1 MDKKILSNN
10 LKKYNSTEQNFINNR
25 INNIIFPKKSRFL
38 SMFLDN
44 LIYNDFTDFLSTF
57 YSYNLSNSYLN
68 KIVLFQKQKY
78 YLPCYIQSNINLI
91 LKRRFN
97 IMIKSE
103 KIEERNISKQ
113 LQIYTNIL
121 PSNFQDSKSTINH
134 LSENSQ
140 SIIDNL
146 GVNDDIT
153 TTIDLNINQKYDY
166 NELNKNIDFITDK
179 NINNDKDNIN
189 NDKDN
194 TIGEIMSQ
202 IIKKEKIKKK
212 ITYFQIKQRSKNNNL
227 IKENKVL
234 KTQLRKRITL
244 DENNK
249 NSTDVRKTNPF
260 KKTLNT
266 ENNIIKNKNNNT
278 MKRKNN
284 YQMNF
289 NENTNNYIKSKT
301 RKNSH
306 NEYLI
311 ETEILLTDIGVKTN
325 KNNIFLSV
333 RKGKNK
339 DDNKKNLKENVKKEN
354 HYKISET
361 FNNNSLATTSNSISN
376 QVTPISNKLKS
387 PSINIKNNNTL
398 KKKNYSKNIKKN
410 INQLNINLKKQLS
423 RNIYYSKAL
432 DNFTNKFLK
441 TSENSMRT
449 YSHFK
454 K

>member
-57 YSYNLSNSYLN
+57 YSYNLANSYLN

-91 LKRRFN
+91 LIRRFN

-113 LQIYTNIL
+113 LQIYTKIL

-179 NINNDKDNIN
+179 NIN

-311 ETEILLTDIGVKTN
+311 EKEILLTDIGVKTN

-333 RKGKNK
+333 RKEKNK

-398 KKKNYSKNIKKN
+398 KKNNYSKNIKKN

>member
-78 YLPCYIQSNINLI
+78 FLPCYIQSNINLI

-179 NINNDKDNIN
+179 NIN

-306 NEYLI
+306 NEYII

-398 KKKNYSKNIKKN
+398 KKNNYSKNIKKN

>member
-97 IMIKSE
+97 IMIKSK

-113 LQIYTNIL
+113 LQIYTKIL

-166 NELNKNIDFITDK
+166 NELNKNIDFITGK
-179 NINNDKDNIN
+179 NIN

-398 KKKNYSKNIKKN
+398 KKNNYSKNIKKN

>member
-57 YSYNLSNSYLN
+57 YSYNLANSYLN

-97 IMIKSE
+97 TIIKSE
-103 KIEERNISKQ
+103 KIEEKNISKQ
-113 LQIYTNIL
+113 FQIYTKIL
-121 PSNFQDSKSTINH
+121 PSNIQDSKSINNH
-134 LSENSQ
+134 LSQNSQ
-140 SIIDNL
+140 TIIDNL

-153 TTIDLNINQKYDY
+153 ITIDLNINQKYDY

-179 NINNDKDNIN
+179 NIN

-266 ENNIIKNKNNNT
+266 DNNIIKNKNNNI

-311 ETEILLTDIGVKTN
+311 EKEILLTDIGVKTN

-333 RKGKNK
+333 RKEKNK

-398 KKKNYSKNIKKN
+398 KKNNYSKNIKKN

-432 DNFTNKFLK
+432 DNFANKFLK

>member
-78 YLPCYIQSNINLI
+78 FLPCYIQSNINLI

-113 LQIYTNIL
+113 LQIYTKIL

-179 NINNDKDNIN
+179 NIN

-398 KKKNYSKNIKKN
+398 KKNNYSKNIKKN

>member
-113 LQIYTNIL
+113 LQIYTKIL

-166 NELNKNIDFITDK
+166 NELNKNIDFITGK
-179 NINNDKDNIN
+179 NIN

-398 KKKNYSKNIKKN
+398 KKNNYSKNIKKN

>member
-78 YLPCYIQSNINLI
+78 FLPCYIQSNINLI

-113 LQIYTNIL
+113 LQIYTKIL

-179 NINNDKDNIN
+179 NIN

-306 NEYLI
+306 NEYII

-398 KKKNYSKNIKKN
+398 KKNNYSKNIKKN

>member
-57 YSYNLSNSYLN
+57 YSYNLANSYLN

-97 IMIKSE
+97 IMIKSK

-113 LQIYTNIL
+113 LQIYTKIL

-166 NELNKNIDFITDK
+166 NELNKNIDFITGK
-179 NINNDKDNIN
+179 NIN

-398 KKKNYSKNIKKN
+398 KKNNYSKNIKKN

>member
-113 LQIYTNIL
+113 LQIYTKIL

-179 NINNDKDNIN
+179 NIN

-306 NEYLI
+306 NEYII

-398 KKKNYSKNIKKN
+398 KKNNYSKNIKKN